1 MKKVLLASLVI
12 LTSWNITSSFAQ
24 SSYPNRPIKIIVPYG
39 SGGSTDVITRMIA
52 QKLSEKMGATI
63 VVENK
68 PGANAMIGTEF
79 VANSPSDGYTL
90 LAASSG
96 NAANPALIGA
106 KAQIFPSNFT
116 PIVGL
121 ASTPNAI
128 SVNPQTPFKSL
139 QDIVAASKS
148 NPDSLSYAHAGIG
161 SLQHIAGEQFKF
173 TANIKMVDVPYKG
186 GGPAAAD
193 VLGGQVPVLVSGL
206 TASIGFINAG
216 RLRPL
221 AVTSEKRSPNL
232 PSVPTVSESGFP
244 GFNSVFWVA
253 LYAPAG
259 TPDAIIKSI
268 NSDVN
273 EILKRPE
280 VVQQLFVQAAEP
292 FGGTSQAL
300 DNYVRNDIQNFAKV
314 IKSTNIKAD

>member
-1 MKKVLLASLVI
+1 MKKIIWVSLITLISCNSI
-12 LTSWNITSSFAQ
+12 LSFAQ
-24 SSYPNRPIKIIVPYG
+24 SNYPNKPIKIIVPYG

-52 QKLSEKMGATI
+52 QKLTEKMGASI

-79 VANSPSDGYTL
+79 VANSQNDGYTL

-106 KAQIFPSNFT
+106 KAQIFPRDFT

-128 SVNPQTPFKSL
+128 SVNPQTPYKSL
-139 QDIVAASKS
+139 QDIVTASKN

-161 SLQHIAGEQFKF
+161 SLQHIVGEQFKI

-232 PSVPTVSESGFP
+232 PNVPTVSESGFP

-259 TPDAIIKSI
+259 TPASIIQSI
-268 NSDVN
+268 NADVN
-273 EILKRPE
+273 AILKRPE
-280 VVQQLFVQAAEP
+280 VVQQLFIQAAEP
-292 FGGTSQAL
+292 FGGTSQSL
-300 DNYVRNDIQNFAKV
+300 DAFVKSDIQNFEKI
-314 IKSTNIKAD
+314 IKSANIKVD